1 MTLYL
6 LNDLSTITKNKLL
19 HQYCRSMYGSQ
30 LWLLSSQSVTN
41 MCTQWRKAH
50 RQALS
55 LPYRTHC
62 DLVPLIAENT
72 PIEIFL
78 DCKFLSSYKSAATSD
93 NSIVNYMAKNC
104 LFNHES
110 TMGRNLTHLL
120 QKYNLQVNN
129 ILSYSKELIRK
140 HCYQKWKSEVN
151 PEYIIHAQIVREI
164 ILVKEERLHITF
176 TCNTGDFDADSIIN
190 TLCTD

>member
-1 MTLYL
+1 
-6 LNDLSTITKNKLL
+6 
-19 HQYCRSMYGSQ
+19 MYGSQ

-50 RQALS
+50 RQALT

-62 DLVPLIAENT
+62 DLIPLIAENT

-78 DCKFLSSYKSAATSD
+78 DCKFLGFYKSAATSD
-93 NSIVNYMAKNC
+93 NRIVNYMAKNC

-129 ILSYSKELIRK
+129 ILSYSKELIKK

-151 PEYIIHAQIVREI
+151 PEYIIHAQIIREI
-164 ILVKEERLHITF
+164 IMVKEERLHITF
-176 TCNTGDFDADSIIN
+176 TCNAGDFYADSIIN
-190 TLCTD
+190 TLCTY